1 MIAGSNEGWNVTSSL
16 SLLNM
21 PILCYAVEIKSA
33 VMLVHGEKAHS
44 YYFSKDAFA
53 KLKGTN
59 KKFLTI
65 PNAVH
70 TDLYDKLDVIPFDKI
85 EKFIRKYIEK

>member
-1 MIAGSNEGWNVTSSL
+1 
-16 SLLNM
+16 M
-21 PILCYAVEIKSA
+21 PILAYASEIKSA

-59 KKFLTI
+59 KKVF
-65 PNAVH
+65 NDSKCGAHRFV
-70 TDLYDKLDVIPFDKI
+70 
-85 EKFIRKYIEK
+85 R